1 MPPNIGKACCAA
13 FVLALGAG
21 PSSVAAQAGSADRP
35 GAPEETRED
44 RRYGKQL
51 EAPSPLLFQLPG
63 TGQAAPPQ
71 RLTYQYSYSGEA
83 EATYRR
89 DPDLDRRVRDNVSL
103 VKPQLNGI
111 IVYRPTDSLVATL
124 EMILE
129 REIPIR
135 EPSSVQL
142 PNGTTQFAPQKR
154 RWSLLVDQGFVTF
167 RRPGQPFS
175 LSVGRRN
182 YEDDRHWLYDTSM
195 DMVSAGYRQ
204 GRFRAEVSF
213 GREIWTDLDLAPHIQ
228 QAKDRIDTYMLYAD
242 YRGIENHRLGAY
254 GIARDDR
261 AKREGRPV
269 LTGVR
274 LQGTPSESLS
284 YWGELAAVRG
294 KDEDSHRL
302 KAHAFDVGG
311 TYRFNS
317 LPFKPNLTLGYAFG
331 SGDGNPRDKTN
342 TEFRQTG
349 LQSNESRFAGVAL
362 FNIYGE
368 AVAPELSNLRV
379 ATVGLGFRPDHAT
392 SLDFVFHRYRLHKIA
407 DENRSWGL
415 TALMNQVPGQES
427 KQVGQALDIVLGFRN
442 LFGVRRLG
450 LDLRMGWF
458 FPGKAFNRDEGTE
471 EQPSIRRANNAFA
484 LVAKF
489 FY

>member
-1 MPPNIGKACCAA
+1 MPRKIGKACCAA
-13 FVLALGAG
+13 FSLALGSG
-21 PSSVAAQAGSADRP
+21 PSSVAAQIDTGADRP
-35 GAPEETRED
+35 GAPEETREQ
-44 RRYGKQL
+44 RRYGTQPA
-51 EAPSPLLFQLPG
+51 APSPLLFRLPG

-103 VKPQLNGI
+103 VKPQVNGI
-111 IVYRPTDSLVATL
+111 IVYRPTDSLEATL
-124 EMILE
+124 EMVLE

-135 EPSSVQL
+135 EPAELS
-142 PNGTTQFAPQKR
+142 PRKR
-154 RWSLLVDQGFVTF
+154 HVSLLVDQGFVTF
-167 RRPGQPFS
+167 RRPGSPFS

-182 YEDDRHWLYDTSM
+182 CEDDRHWLYDTSM

-204 GRFRAEVSF
+204 GRFRAEASF
-213 GREIWTDLDLAPHIQ
+213 GREIWTDLDLAPHVQ

-242 YRGIENHRLGAY
+242 YRGFENHRLGAY
-254 GIARDDR
+254 WITRDDR
-261 AKREGRPV
+261 AKSEGRPT
-269 LTGVR
+269 LIGVR

-284 YWGELAAVRG
+284 YWSELAAVRG
-294 KDEDSHRL
+294 KDEASHRL
-302 KAHAFDVGG
+302 KGHAFDLGG

-317 LPFKPNLTLGYAFG
+317 LPFKPNFTLGYAFG
-331 SGDGNPRDKTN
+331 SGDDNPNDKTN

-349 LQSNESRFAGVAL
+349 LQSNESRFGGVAL

-368 AVAPELSNLRV
+368 AIEAELSNLHV
-379 ATVGLGFRPDHAT
+379 ATVGLGFRPDHST
-392 SLDFVFHRYRLHKIA
+392 SLDFVFHRYRLDKIA
-407 DENRSWGL
+407 DESRSWAL
-415 TALMNQVPGQES
+415 TALMNQVPGQQS
-427 KQVGQALDIVLGFRN
+427 KQVGQAVDIVLGFRN

-458 FPGKAFNRDEGTE
+458 FPGKAFNRDEGTDV
-471 EQPSIRRANNAFA
+471 QPSIRRANNAFA

>member
-1 MPPNIGKACCAA
+1 MPRKIGKACCAA

-21 PSSVAAQAGSADRP
+21 PSSVAAQIDSSDRP
-35 GAPEETRED
+35 GAPDETRED

-63 TGQAAPPQ
+63 AGQAAPPQ

-89 DPDLDRRVRDNVSL
+89 DPDLDRRERDNVSL
-103 VKPQLNGI
+103 VKPQVNGI
-111 IVYRPTDSLVATL
+111 IVYRPTDSVEATL

-135 EPSSVQL
+135 EPSEL
-142 PNGTTQFAPQKR
+142 APR
-154 RWSLLVDQGFVTF
+154 RRHWSLLVDQAFVTF

-182 YEDDRHWLYDTSM
+182 FEDDRHWLYDTSM
-195 DMVSAGYRQ
+195 DMVSAGYRE

-213 GREIWTDLDLAPHIQ
+213 GREVLTDLDLAPHVQ
-228 QAKDRIDTYMLYAD
+228 QERDRIDTYMLYAD
-242 YRGIENHRLGAY
+242 YRGIENHRLGVY

-284 YWGELAAVRG
+284 YWGEFAAVSG

-302 KAHAFDVGG
+302 KGQAFDVGG

-317 LPFKPNLTLGYAFG
+317 LPFKPNLTFGYAFG
-331 SGDGNPRDKTN
+331 SGDGNPNDKTN

-368 AVAPELSNLRV
+368 AVETELSNLQV

-392 SLDFVFHRYRLHKIA
+392 SLDFVFHRYRLHRII
-407 DENRSWGL
+407 DENRAWRL

-427 KQVGQALDIVLGFRN
+427 KQMGQALDIVLGFRN
-442 LFGVRRLG
+442 MFGVRRLG

-458 FPGKAFNRDEGTE
+458 FPGKAFNREEGTD
-471 EQPSIRRANNAFA
+471 IRRANNAFA

>member
-1 MPPNIGKACCAA
+1 MPRNIRKACCAA
-13 FVLALGAG
+13 FSLALGSG
-21 PSSVAAQAGSADRP
+21 PSSVAAQIDDADRA
-35 GAPEETRED
+35 GAPAETRED

-51 EAPSPLLFQLPG
+51 EAPPSPLLFRLPG

-83 EATYRR
+83 EGTYRR
-89 DPDLDRRVRDNVSL
+89 NPDLDRRVLDNVSL
-103 VKPQLNGI
+103 VKPQVNGI
-111 IVYRPTDSLVATL
+111 IVYRPTDSLEATL
-124 EMILE
+124 EMVLE

-135 EPSSVQL
+135 EPSSVTL
-142 PNGTTQFAPQKR
+142 PNGTIQFAPEKR

-182 YEDDRHWLYDTSM
+182 FEDDRHWLYDTSM
-195 DMVSAGYRQ
+195 DMVSAGYR
-204 GRFRAEVSF
+204 
-213 GREIWTDLDLAPHIQ
+213 
-228 QAKDRIDTYMLYAD
+228 
-242 YRGIENHRLGAY
+242 
-254 GIARDDR
+254 
-261 AKREGRPV
+261 
-269 LTGVR
+269 
-274 LQGTPSESLS
+274 
-284 YWGELAAVRG
+284 
-294 KDEDSHRL
+294 
-302 KAHAFDVGG
+302 
-311 TYRFNS
+311 
-317 LPFKPNLTLGYAFG
+317 
-331 SGDGNPRDKTN
+331 DGNPNDKTN

-368 AVAPELSNLRV
+368 AIETELSNLQV

-407 DENRSWGL
+407 DENRSWAL
-415 TALMNQVPGQES
+415 TALMNQVPGQQS
-427 KQVGQALDIVLGFRN
+427 KQVGQAFDIVLGFRN
-442 LFGVRRLG
+442 MFGVRRLG

-471 EQPSIRRANNAFA
+471 EQPGIRRANNAFA